1 MGFFARLGNMVNG
14 FLSLFIGKIEEKNPA
29 AVYEAAIQERIKTH
43 KELKKAI
50 SNIVF
55 LRNKAENELESMQTE
70 LENVKLELEG
80 ALMTGQDDLSIMLI
94 EKQDQLE
101 ASIASKQVELQGIS
115 KQADDSMEQLQQ
127 FEGEIQKLKREKD
140 EMLAKEANASAQIKI
155 QEALNGLSVD
165 ADIQAL
171 GNVRESIEK
180 KAAEARVGAEL
191 ADNSLDNKLDK
202 LRQEGAKSRA
212 HARLE
217 EMKRARREAQGQT
230 QTTTQ
235 SDSDRLEALKNA
247 RQGDPSDTPPSP
259 PSGSGGKT
267 I

>member
-94 EKQDQLE
+94 EKQDKLE
-101 ASIASKQVELQGIS
+101 ASIAASQLELQGIS
-115 KQADDSMEQLQQ
+115 KQADDSMDQLRQ
-127 FEGEIQKLKREKD
+127 FEAEIQKLKREKD

-171 GNVRESIEK
+171 SNVRESIEK
-180 KAAEARVGAEL
+180 KAAEARVGGEL

-217 EMKRARREAQGQT
+217 EMKRARREASGQT
-230 QTTTQ
+230 QGATQ

-247 RQGDPSDTPPSP
+247 RQGGPSDTPPSP

>member
-171 GNVRESIEK
+171 SNVRESIEK
-180 KAAEARVGAEL
+180 KAAEARVGVEL

-230 QTTTQ
+230 QTAAQ
-235 SDSDRLEALKNA
+235 SDKLEAVKNE
-247 RQGDPSDTPPSP
+247 RQGGPSDTPPSP